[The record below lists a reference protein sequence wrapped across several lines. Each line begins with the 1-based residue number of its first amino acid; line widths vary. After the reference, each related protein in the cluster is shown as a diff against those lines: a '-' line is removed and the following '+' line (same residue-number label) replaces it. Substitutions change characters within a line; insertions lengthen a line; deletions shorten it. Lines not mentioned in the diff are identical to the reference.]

1 MRCDDII
8 NDVRNESRGCSNKS
22 RELNEKDT
30 PEDVFF
36 QIKIALL
43 LKFAYVNY
51 KELKVS

>member
-8 NDVRNESRGCSNKS
+8 NDVRNES